1 MEKEILIHPD
11 RYVALP
17 LPDGPLTVPVIS
29 LPASAFAD
37 LRMWGQ
43 LGDFKPV
50 DLLDSRLS

>member
-1 MEKEILIHPD
+1 
-11 RYVALP
+11 
-17 LPDGPLTVPVIS
+17 VPVIS